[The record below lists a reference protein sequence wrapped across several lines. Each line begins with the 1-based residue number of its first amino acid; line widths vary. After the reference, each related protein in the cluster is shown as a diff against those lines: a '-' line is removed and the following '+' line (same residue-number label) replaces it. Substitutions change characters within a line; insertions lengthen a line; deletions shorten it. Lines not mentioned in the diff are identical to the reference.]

1 MWHVAQLRSAPLK
14 LCSSLVIV
22 SAMLFPV
29 SPSAGALEVKWPNSP
44 TLFVRCDPESP
55 EPPKKVEVSSPI
67 LIAKSGPYRAWV
79 QVTSTPHGITCFNI
93 TNLWLQAG
101 HHEHYLAYTDAPTD
115 PYFSGTGMNLVD
127 WSADG
132 ELLLT
137 ELWQWD
143 TQPNDGGVDRHIL
156 VFQPATGA
164 KYEINFGALM
174 STHLP
179 GGGYIFL
186 PLKSKGGFVAFLG
199 NHFGYS
205 GILAV
210 VLLVCTSGNVPQR
223 KYRKSFW
230 LTPGD
235 CRMLDSLDPHRAY
248 CASDLCRELRVKYL
262 QIARS

>member
-29 SPSAGALEVKWPNSP
+29 SPSAGALEVKWPHSP

-164 KYEINFGALM
+164 KYEINFGALIADQKDKDCYIRFELLGFTAQRWVALKADV
-174 STHLP
+174 STFYDVDETPADKPVQKICKAQSQVWAVDPFTQRWELLP
-179 GGGYIFL
+179 DDFQAHRNSLIE
-186 PLKSKGGFVAFLG
+186 KR
-199 NHFGYS
+199 
-205 GILAV
+205 AV
-210 VLLVCTSGNVPQR
+210 KNVHPR
-223 KYRKSFW
+223 
-230 LTPGD
+230 
-235 CRMLDSLDPHRAY
+235 
-248 CASDLCRELRVKYL
+248 
-262 QIARS
+262 